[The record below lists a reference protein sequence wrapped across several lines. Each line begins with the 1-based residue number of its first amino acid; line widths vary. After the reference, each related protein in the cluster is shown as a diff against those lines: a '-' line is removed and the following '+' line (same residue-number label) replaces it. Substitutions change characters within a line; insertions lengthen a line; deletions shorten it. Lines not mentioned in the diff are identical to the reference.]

1 MNSKKLSKSHVN
13 DLIELKNKNKLMNSN
28 YSSPKEK
35 NLEEEKNQMTLDNS
49 SRTKK
54 INNKNPLFYNT
65 GPLNLKKIKLKS
77 LNKENKHRQKLK
89 RFKFTSQLSSLKYYL
104 LYSEPGIGK
113 KTLQNIYEDLDNID
127 KKIDNYEENEE
138 IKVNN
143 FEKMSRNYENMI
155 ENKMIVNIPDFSS
168 KSKNFDGFLGFCG
181 TYEKYNHDMSKIK
194 NLFGTKINLLEK
206 KQIIKNMLKNKELNS
221 NTISNYS
228 QPKRKLKIFF
238 PSINNKNK
246 NINNNTHIFKE
257 NKSFDKSK
265 INKNFF
271 NRNNKG
277 INPNNLKGINFHK
290 KYTSTND
297 DLIFN
302 KIKKLNRQQNNFINK
317 TVNNFDN
324 IIKEHTNK
332 NNAKNFD

>member
-1 MNSKKLSKSHVN
+1 MNSKKLSKSHLN
-13 DLIELKNKNKLMNSN
+13 DLIELKKKNKVMNLNNLSPQDK
-28 YSSPKEK
+28 YS
-35 NLEEEKNQMTLDNS
+35 EEQKNQMTLDIGIK
-49 SRTKK
+49 TKK
-54 INNKNPLFYNT
+54 NNDKNSLFYNS

-77 LNKENKHRQKLK
+77 LNKENKQRKKIK

-113 KTLQNIYEDLDNID
+113 KSLQNIYEDLDNID

-143 FEKMSRNYENMI
+143 FEKMSRNYENLI

-168 KSKNFDGFLGFCG
+168 KNKNFDGFLGFCG
-181 TYEKYNHDMSKIK
+181 TYDKYNHDMSKIK

-206 KQIIKNMLKNKELNS
+206 KQIIKNMFKSNELNS
-221 NTISNYS
+221 NTLSNYS
-228 QPKRKLKIFF
+228 QPKKKLKLFYPTI
-238 PSINNKNK
+238 SNKNNKT
-246 NINNNTHIFKE
+246 IHILKE

-277 INPNNLKGINFHK
+277 INPNNLKKIYFYK
-290 KYTSTND
+290 KYTSNND
-297 DLIFN
+297 GLIFD
-302 KIKKLNRQQNNFINK
+302 KIKKLNKQQNNIINK
-317 TVNNFDN
+317 TVHNFDI
-324 IIKEHTNK
+324 IIKEHINK
-332 NNAKNFD
+332 NNA